1 MIKGVSHVSGVWGTF
16 RVFPMWEGVW
26 RTFGESLVVVFWGTM
41 RVSHMRG
48 GGGILFGR
56 WFYMCEGA
64 WGVFGVFHVWECGG
78 TIKSVSR
85 MGVGDGEF
93 RGSITLELFG
103 SLWGG
108 RHMLEVFRRLK
119 GCHEWEGVL
128 EVFGGSTNTRRR
140 GAFVRVSCVEAFGD
154 TVWD

>member
-1 MIKGVSHVSGVWGTF
+1 
-16 RVFPMWEGVW
+16 
-26 RTFGESLVVVFWGTM
+26 
-41 RVSHMRG
+41 
-48 GGGILFGR
+48 
-56 WFYMCEGA
+56 MCEGA

-119 GCHEWEGVL
+119 VCHEWEGVL
-128 EVFGGSTNTRRR
+128 
-140 GAFVRVSCVEAFGD
+140 
-154 TVWD
+154 